1 MLLFA
6 LIFVEVFCLSDEW
19 IKVYYGNP
27 LSFGIFYCICCST
40 ARFTVVICHAKVRS
54 VNELTV
60 SFVHTSECVAGL
72 GVCVPVAFVENLTV
86 QCLIA
91 LWPFCRLIGAG

>member
-6 LIFVEVFCLSDEW
+6 LIIVEIFCLSDEW

-27 LSFGIFYCICCST
+27 LSFGIFYGICRSA
-40 ARFTVVICHAKVRS
+40 ARFAVIVGDAEIRS

-60 SFVHTSECVAGL
+60 SFVHTSGCVWA
-72 GVCVPVAFVENLTV
+72 
-86 QCLIA
+86 
-91 LWPFCRLIGAG
+91 